1 MTWVMWQNVLSKN
14 TFFFITLWK
23 KYIKDVFALEKG
35 KYQYGRKSKSSF
47 KIYQQEEWRK
57 GGVFYIDRRTYQ
69 ILNDQSVD
77 DETRQRY
84 LLDEYYFNN
93 KERKYNQKNTVCSLE
108 DMYVKQD
115 LYFNDEELFDCLTD
129 EEKEILNKVYI
140 EGLPQKTVA
149 AFFCISPCSLSRK
162 IKKIKSKLK
171 KN

>member
-1 MTWVMWQNVLSKN
+1 MDEKVKVALRFINKKN
-14 TFFFITLWK
+14 EEK
-23 KYIKDVFALEKG
+23 EVF
-35 KYQYGRKSKSSF
+35 
-47 KIYQQEEWRK
+47 
-57 GGVFYIDRRTYQ
+57 FYIDRRTYQ

-93 KERKYNQKNTVCSLE
+93 KERKYYQKNTVCSLE

-115 LYFNDEELFDCLTD
+115 LYFDDEELFDCLTD